1 MANTVLYPGDT
12 IGVIGSSANAAMLVT
27 TARKMGLRV
36 GAYGADETSEA
47 LQLADF
53 KAIGSNKDSDKLQ
66 HFAES
71 CAAIVYDS
79 DQVSTSVVK
88 FLAQYTRVPQG
99 SDMLEMMQDRLLER
113 AFFEQLNVNIAPYA
127 TIINLDDVYQS
138 INAIGYPCVLK
149 PIQKEWSRGREL
161 VIKTQT
167 DIAKAAGLLDWGTY
181 ILESQIAYDRE
192 YSIIVAR
199 DQDGN
204 GQAFPITE
212 VQSVDDR
219 PIRTWVPAQVDD
231 AVAGEIQRIATE
243 VTKHVSYVGVF
254 EVSFYLTSS
263 GAIYVKKIVPAPS
276 ETGYVF
282 EAAANVTEFDQHLR
296 AIAGLPLASAHI
308 LTPAVT
314 AAFTKAQLPAMRT
327 QWQLKANWHFTFY
340 HLKKQQDDDIMGHIA
355 VQGDSIKPILDQL
368 DDTNIWSDAAST
380 PDDQN
385 RPTSDQ

>member
-12 IGVIGSSANAAMLVT
+12 IGVVGSSANAAMLVT

-36 GAYGADETSEA
+36 GAYGVDETSEA

-53 KAIGSNKDSDKLQ
+53 KAVGSAKDRDKLQ

-79 DQVSTSVVK
+79 DRVSTDVIK
-88 FLAQYTRVPQG
+88 FLAQFTRIPQG

-138 INAIGYPCVLK
+138 VNSIGYPCVLK
-149 PIQKEWSRGREL
+149 PIQKEWSHGREL

-181 ILESQIAYDRE
+181 ILESQVAYDRE
-192 YSIIVAR
+192 YSILVAR
-199 DQDGN
+199 DQEGN
-204 GQAFPITE
+204 QQAFPITE

-231 AVAGEIQRIATE
+231 AVAGEIHRVASE
-243 VTKHVSYVGVF
+243 VAKNVSYVGVF

-282 EAAANVTEFDQHLR
+282 AAAATIDEFSEHLR
-296 AIAGLPLASAHI
+296 AIAGLPLAEPQI

-314 AAFTKAQLPAMRT
+314 ASFTAGQLSAMRT
-327 QWQLKANWHFTFY
+327 QWQLKANWHFNFY
-340 HLKKQQDDDIMGHIA
+340 HLRHQQDNETMGHIA
-355 VQGDSIKPILDQL
+355 VQGPSVKPILDQL
-368 DDTNIWSDAAST
+368 DDTGIWSEK
-380 PDDQN
+380 
-385 RPTSDQ
+385 SDSAE

>member
-12 IGVIGSSANAAMLVT
+12 IGVVGSSANAAMLVT

-53 KAIGSNKDSDKLQ
+53 KAVGSAKDRDKLQ

-79 DQVSTSVVK
+79 DRVSTDVIK
-88 FLAQYTRVPQG
+88 FLAQFTRIPQG

-138 INAIGYPCVLK
+138 VNSIGYPCVLK
-149 PIQKEWSRGREL
+149 PIQKEWSHGREL

-181 ILESQIAYDRE
+181 ILESQVAYDRE
-192 YSIIVAR
+192 YSILVAR
-199 DQDGN
+199 DQDGK
-204 GQAFPITE
+204 QQVFPITE

-231 AVAGEIQRIATE
+231 AVAGEIHRVASE
-243 VTKHVSYVGVF
+243 VAKNVNYVGVF
-254 EVSFYLTSS
+254 EASFYLTSS

-282 EAAANVTEFDQHLR
+282 ESAATIDEFSEHLR
-296 AIAGLPLASAHI
+296 AIAGLPLAEPQI

-314 AAFTKAQLPAMRT
+314 ASFTAGQLSAMRT

-340 HLKKQQDDDIMGHIA
+340 HLRHQQDDETMGHIA
-355 VQGDSIKPILDQL
+355 VQGSSVKTILDQL
-368 DDTNIWSDAAST
+368 DDTGIWSKNADNAE
-380 PDDQN
+380 
-385 RPTSDQ
+385 

>member
-12 IGVIGSSANAAMLVT
+12 VGVIGNSANAAMLVT

-53 KAIGSNKDSDKLQ
+53 KAVGTSKDRDKLQ

-79 DQVSTSVVK
+79 DRVSTAVVK
-88 FLAQYTRVPQG
+88 FLAQFTRIPQG
-99 SDMLEMMQDRLLER
+99 SDMLEIMQDRLLER

-138 INAIGYPCVLK
+138 VNSIGYPCVLK
-149 PIQKEWSRGREL
+149 PIQKEWSHGREL

-192 YSIIVAR
+192 FSILVAR
-199 DQDGN
+199 DAEGN
-204 GQAFPITE
+204 RQSFPITE
-212 VQSVDDR
+212 VHSVDDR
-219 PIRTWVPAQVDD
+219 PQRVWVPTEVDD
-231 AVAGEIQRIATE
+231 AVASEIHRIASE
-243 VTKHVSYVGVF
+243 VAKNVSYVGVF

-282 EAAANVTEFDQHLR
+282 AAAGTVDEFAEHMR
-296 AIAGLPLASAHI
+296 AVAGLPLATPQL

-314 AAFTKAQLPAMRT
+314 VNFTVSQLTAIRT
-327 QWQLKANWHFTFY
+327 QWQIKPNWDFTFY
-340 HLKKQQDDDIMGHIA
+340 HLRKQADDDVMGHVA
-355 VQGDSIKPILDQL
+355 VQGPAVKTLLDQL
-368 DDTNIWSDAAST
+368 DDTAIWTTPNTDET
-380 PDDQN
+380 PDQD
-385 RPTSDQ
+385 

>member
-12 IGVIGSSANAAMLVT
+12 IGVVGNSANAAMLVT

-53 KAIGSNKDSDKLQ
+53 KAVGSAKDRDKLQ

-79 DQVSTSVVK
+79 DRVSTDVIK
-88 FLAQYTRVPQG
+88 FLAQFTRIPQG

-138 INAIGYPCVLK
+138 VNSIGYPCVLK
-149 PIQKEWSRGREL
+149 PIQKEWSHGREL

-181 ILESQIAYDRE
+181 ILESQVAYDRE
-192 YSIIVAR
+192 YSILVAR

-204 GQAFPITE
+204 QQAFPITE

-231 AVAGEIQRIATE
+231 AVAGEIHRVASE
-243 VTKHVSYVGVF
+243 VAKNVSYVGVF

-282 EAAANVTEFDQHLR
+282 AAAATVDEFSEHLR
-296 AIAGLPLASAHI
+296 AIAGLPLAEPQI

-314 AAFTKAQLPAMRT
+314 ASFTAGQLNAMRT
-327 QWQLKANWHFTFY
+327 QWQLKANWHFNFY
-340 HLKKQQDDDIMGHIA
+340 HLRHQQDNETMGHIA
-355 VQGDSIKPILDQL
+355 VQGPSVKPILDQL
-368 DDTNIWSDAAST
+368 DDTGIWSENADNAE
-380 PDDQN
+380 
-385 RPTSDQ
+385 

>member
-1 MANTVLYPGDT
+1 MNLANTVLYPGDT
-12 IGVIGSSANAAMLVT
+12 IGVIGNSANAAMLVT

-53 KAIGSNKDSDKLQ
+53 KAVGSNKDRDKLQ

-79 DQVSTSVVK
+79 EQVNTSTVK
-88 FLAQYTRVPQG
+88 FLAQYTQIPQG
-99 SDMLEMMQDRLLER
+99 TDMLEMMQDRLLER

-138 INAIGYPCVLK
+138 VNSIGYPCVLK
-149 PIQKEWSRGREL
+149 PIQKEWSSGREL

-192 YSIIVAR
+192 YSILVAR
-199 DQDGN
+199 DQEGN
-204 GQAFPITE
+204 QQVFPITE
-212 VQSVDDR
+212 VQADGDQVQ
-219 PIRTWVPAQVDD
+219 RTWVPAQLDD
-231 AVAGEIQRIATE
+231 AVASEIHRIAGE
-243 VTKHVSYVGVF
+243 VAKHVDYVGVF
-254 EVSFYLTSS
+254 EVAFYLTSS

-276 ETGYVF
+276 EAGYVF
-282 EAAANVTEFDQHLR
+282 DVAATVDEFSEHFR
-296 AIAGLPLASAHI
+296 AIAGMPLAEPQL

-314 AAFTKAQLPAMRT
+314 ASFTANQLDAMRT
-327 QWQLKANWHFTFY
+327 QWQIKDNWHFTFY
-340 HLKKQQDDDIMGHIA
+340 HLRQQADDEVMGHIS
-355 VQGDSIKPILDQL
+355 VQGSAIKPILDQL
-368 DDTNIWSDAAST
+368 DDTAIWTNQTTDN
-380 PDDQN
+380 Q
-385 RPTSDQ
+385 

>member
-12 IGVIGSSANAAMLVT
+12 IGVIGNSANAAMLVT
-27 TARKMGLRV
+27 TARKMGLHV

-53 KAIGSNKDSDKLQ
+53 KAVGTSKDRDKLQ

-79 DQVSTSVVK
+79 DRVNTDVVR
-88 FLAQYTRVPQG
+88 FLSQFTQIPQG
-99 SDMLEMMQDRLLER
+99 TDMLEMMQDRLLER

-138 INAIGYPCVLK
+138 VNSIGYPCVLK
-149 PIQKEWSRGREL
+149 PIQKEWSHGREL

-192 YSIIVAR
+192 FSVIMAR

-204 GQAFPITE
+204 QQVFPITE
-212 VQSVDDR
+212 VQSVNDR
-219 PIRTWVPAQVDD
+219 PQKTWVPAQIDD
-231 AVAGEIQRIATE
+231 AVASEIHRIADE
-243 VTKHVSYVGVF
+243 VAKHVQYVGVF
-254 EVSFYLTSS
+254 EVSFYLTKS

-276 ETGYVF
+276 ETGYIF
-282 EAAANVTEFDQHLR
+282 ENAATIDEFEEHLR
-296 AIAGLPLASAHI
+296 AVAGLPLAQPQL

-314 AAFTKAQLPAMRT
+314 ATFTASQLSAIRT
-327 QWQLKANWHFTFY
+327 QWQIKPNWHFTFY
-340 HLKKQQDDDIMGHIA
+340 HLRKPADDDLVGHIA
-355 VQGDSIKPILDQL
+355 VQGREIKPLLDQL
-368 DDTNIWSDAAST
+368 DDTAIWSAPSEDAPEA
-380 PDDQN
+380 
-385 RPTSDQ
+385 

>member
-1 MANTVLYPGDT
+1 LANTVLYPGDT
-12 IGVIGSSANAAMLVT
+12 IGVVGSSANAAMLVT

-53 KAIGSNKDSDKLQ
+53 KAVGSAKDRDKLQ

-79 DQVSTSVVK
+79 DRVSTDVIK
-88 FLAQYTRVPQG
+88 FLAQFTRIPQG

-138 INAIGYPCVLK
+138 VNSIGYPCVLK
-149 PIQKEWSRGREL
+149 PIQKEWSHGREL

-181 ILESQIAYDRE
+181 ILESQVAYDRE
-192 YSIIVAR
+192 YSILVAR

-204 GQAFPITE
+204 QQAFPITE

-231 AVAGEIQRIATE
+231 AVAGEIHRVASE
-243 VTKHVSYVGVF
+243 VAKNVSYVGVF

-282 EAAANVTEFDQHLR
+282 AAAATVDEFSEHLR
-296 AIAGLPLASAHI
+296 AIAGLPLAEPQI

-314 AAFTKAQLPAMRT
+314 ASFTAGQLNAMRT
-327 QWQLKANWHFTFY
+327 QWQLKANWHFNFY
-340 HLKKQQDDDIMGHIA
+340 HLRHQQDNETMGHIA
-355 VQGDSIKPILDQL
+355 VQGPSVKPILDQL
-368 DDTNIWSDAAST
+368 DDTGIWSENADNAE
-380 PDDQN
+380 
-385 RPTSDQ
+385 

>member
-12 IGVIGSSANAAMLVT
+12 IGVIGNSANAAMLVT

-53 KAIGSNKDSDKLQ
+53 KAIGTRKDRDKLQ

-79 DQVSTSVVK
+79 DRVDTDVIK
-88 FLAQYTRVPQG
+88 FLSQFTRIPQG

-113 AFFEQLNVNIAPYA
+113 AFFDQLNVNVAPYA

-138 INAIGYPCVLK
+138 VNAIGYPCVLK
-149 PIQKEWSRGREL
+149 PIQKEWSQGREL

-192 YSIIVAR
+192 FSIVVAR
-199 DQDGN
+199 DQEGN
-204 GQAFPITE
+204 QQAFPITE
-212 VQSVDDR
+212 VQSVNDR
-219 PIRTWVPAQVDD
+219 VQKTWVPAQVDD
-231 AVAGEIQRIATE
+231 AVASEIHRIAGE
-243 VTKHVSYVGVF
+243 VAKNVNYVGVF
-254 EVSFYLTSS
+254 EVSFYLTNS
-263 GAIYVKKIVPAPS
+263 GSIYVKKIVPAPS

-282 EAAANVTEFDQHLR
+282 EDAATVNEFEQHLR
-296 AIAGLPLASAHI
+296 AIAGLPLAQPTI

-314 AAFTKAQLPAMRT
+314 ANFTTQQLDAMRT
-327 QWQLKANWHFTFY
+327 QWQIKANWHFTFY
-340 HLKKQQDDDIMGHIA
+340 HLRKPAEDAIVGHIS
-355 VQGDSIKPILDQL
+355 VQGAEVKTLLDQL
-368 DDTNIWSDAAST
+368 DDTAIWTT
-380 PDDQN
+380 PGAD
-385 RPTSDQ
+385 TLE

>member
-12 IGVIGSSANAAMLVT
+12 IGVIGNSANAAMLVT

-53 KAIGSNKDSDKLQ
+53 KAVGTSKDRDKLQ

-79 DQVSTSVVK
+79 DRVNTDVVR
-88 FLAQYTRVPQG
+88 FLSQFTQIPQG
-99 SDMLEMMQDRLLER
+99 TDMLEMMQDRLLER

-138 INAIGYPCVLK
+138 VNSIGYPCVLK
-149 PIQKEWSRGREL
+149 PIQKEWSHGREL

-192 YSIIVAR
+192 FSVIMAR

-204 GQAFPITE
+204 QKVFPITE
-212 VQSVDDR
+212 VQSVNDR
-219 PIRTWVPAQVDD
+219 PQKTWVPAQIDD
-231 AVAGEIQRIATE
+231 AVASEIHRIADE
-243 VTKHVSYVGVF
+243 VAKHVQYVGVF
-254 EVSFYLTSS
+254 EVSFYLTKS

-276 ETGYVF
+276 ETGYIF
-282 EAAANVTEFDQHLR
+282 ENAATIDEFEEHLR
-296 AIAGLPLASAHI
+296 AVAGLPLAQPQL

-314 AAFTKAQLPAMRT
+314 ATFTSSQLSAMRT
-327 QWQLKANWHFTFY
+327 QWQIKPNWHFTFY
-340 HLKKQQDDDIMGHIA
+340 HLRKPADDDLVGHIT
-355 VQGDSIKPILDQL
+355 VQGREIKPLLDQL
-368 DDTNIWSDAAST
+368 DDTAIWSSSSE
-380 PDDQN
+380 DD
-385 RPTSDQ
+385 PEA

>member
-12 IGVIGSSANAAMLVT
+12 IGVIGNSANAAMLVT

-53 KAIGSNKDSDKLQ
+53 KAVGSNKDSDKLQ

-71 CAAIVYDS
+71 CAAVVYDS

-88 FLAQYTRVPQG
+88 FLAQYTRIPQG

-138 INAIGYPCVLK
+138 INSIGYPCVLK

-192 YSIIVAR
+192 YAIVVAR
-199 DQDGN
+199 DQEGN

-212 VQSVDDR
+212 TQSVDDR
-219 PIRTWVPAQVDD
+219 PVRTWVPAQVDD
-231 AVAGEIQRIATE
+231 AVASEIQRIATE
-243 VTKHVSYVGVF
+243 VAKHVNYVGVF

-282 EAAANVTEFDQHLR
+282 NAAANVTEFNQHLR
-296 AIAGLPLASAHI
+296 AIAGLPLASAKI

-314 AAFTKAQLPAMRT
+314 AAFTTAQLPAMRT
-327 QWQLKANWHFTFY
+327 QWQLKPNWQFTFY
-340 HLKKQQDDDIMGHIA
+340 HLKHQEADDIMGHIS
-355 VQGDSIKPILDQL
+355 VQGDSIRPILDQL
-368 DDTNIWSDAAST
+368 DDTGIWSNDAAV
-380 PDDQN
+380 PEEQG
-385 RPTSDQ
+385 PTSAS

>member
-12 IGVIGSSANAAMLVT
+12 VGVIGNSANAAMLVT

-53 KAIGSNKDSDKLQ
+53 KAVGTAKDRDKLQ

-79 DQVSTSVVK
+79 DRVDTDVIK
-88 FLAQYTRVPQG
+88 FLAQFTRVPQG

-113 AFFEQLNVNIAPYA
+113 AFFDQLNVNVAPYA

-138 INAIGYPCVLK
+138 VNSIGYPCVLK
-149 PIQKEWSRGREL
+149 PIQKEWSHGREL

-192 YSIIVAR
+192 FSIIVAR
-199 DQDGN
+199 DQEGN
-204 GQAFPITE
+204 QQAFPITE
-212 VQSVDDR
+212 VQSVNDR
-219 PIRTWVPAQVDD
+219 AQKTWVPAQLDD
-231 AVAGEIQRIATE
+231 DVASEIHRIAGE
-243 VTKHVSYVGVF
+243 VGKNVNYVGVF

-263 GAIYVKKIVPAPS
+263 GAIYVKKIVAAPS

-282 EAAANVTEFDQHLR
+282 GDAATVDEFAQHMR
-296 AIAGLPLASAHI
+296 AVCGLPLAQPTI

-314 AAFTKAQLPAMRT
+314 ANFTASQLTAIRT

-340 HLKKQQDDDIMGHIA
+340 HLRKPADDDVLGHIS
-355 VQGDSIKPILDQL
+355 VQGTAVKPLLDQL
-368 DDTNIWSDAAST
+368 DDTAIWST
-380 PDDQN
+380 PTDPAVD
-385 RPTSDQ
+385 

>member
-1 MANTVLYPGDT
+1 MTNTVLYPGDT
-12 IGVIGSSANAAMLVT
+12 IGVIGDSANAAMLVT

-53 KAIGSNKDSDKLQ
+53 KAVGTTKDQDKLQ

-79 DQVSTSVVK
+79 DRVSTNVIK
-88 FLAQYTRVPQG
+88 FLAQYTRIPQG

-138 INAIGYPCVLK
+138 INSIGYPCVLK

-192 YSIIVAR
+192 YSIMVAR
-199 DQDGN
+199 DQAGN
-204 GQAFPITE
+204 QQAFPITE
-212 VQSVDDR
+212 VQSDGDR
-219 PIRTWVPAQVDD
+219 TSKTWMPAQVDQ
-231 AVAGEIQRIATE
+231 AVASEIHRIAGE
-243 VTKHVSYVGVF
+243 VAKNVNYVGVF
-254 EVSFYLTSS
+254 EVSFYLTNS

-276 ETGYVF
+276 DAGYVF
-282 EAAANVTEFDQHLR
+282 EVSATVNEFSQHLR
-296 AIAGLPLASAHI
+296 AIAGLPLAEPQV

-314 AAFTKAQLPAMRT
+314 VAFTAAQLSAVRT
-327 QWQLKANWHFTFY
+327 QWQLKPNWHFTFY
-340 HLKKQQDDDIMGHIA
+340 HLRHQEDDDVMGHIA
-355 VQGDSIKPILDQL
+355 VQGSAVKLILDQL
-368 DDTNIWSDAAST
+368 DDTGIWSAANDA
-380 PDDQN
+380 
-385 RPTSDQ
+385 PTQA

>member
-12 IGVIGSSANAAMLVT
+12 IGVIGNSANAAMLVT

-36 GAYGADETSEA
+36 GAYGPDETSEA

-53 KAIGSNKDSDKLQ
+53 KAVGTRKDHDKLQ

-79 DQVSTSVVK
+79 EQVSTEVVK
-88 FLAQYTRVPQG
+88 FLSQFTRIPQG
-99 SDMLEMMQDRLLER
+99 TDMLEMMQDRLLER

-138 INAIGYPCVLK
+138 VNSIGYPCVLK
-149 PIQKEWSRGREL
+149 PIQKEWSHGREL

-192 YSIIVAR
+192 YSIVVAR

-204 GQAFPITE
+204 QQAFPITE
-212 VQSVDDR
+212 IASVTEQ
-219 PIRTWVPAQVDD
+219 PVKTWAPAQVDD
-231 AVAGEIQRIATE
+231 AVAGEIHRIANE
-243 VTKHVSYVGVF
+243 VAQHVSYVGVF

-276 ETGYVF
+276 ETGYIF
-282 EAAANVTEFDQHLR
+282 EASATVNEFEQHLR
-296 AIAGLPLASAHI
+296 AIAGLPLATPQI

-314 AAFTKAQLPAMRT
+314 AAFTTDQLSAIRT
-327 QWQLKANWHFTFY
+327 QWQLKSNWHFTFY
-340 HLKKQQDDDIMGHIA
+340 HLKKQASDEAMGHIS
-355 VQGDSIKPILDQL
+355 VQGESVKTILDQL
-368 DDTNIWSDAAST
+368 DDTGIWNT
-380 PDDQN
+380 PAE
-385 RPTSDQ
+385 S

>member
-12 IGVIGSSANAAMLVT
+12 IGVVGSSANAAMLVT

-53 KAIGSNKDSDKLQ
+53 KAVGSAKDRDKLQ

-79 DQVSTSVVK
+79 DRVSTDVIK
-88 FLAQYTRVPQG
+88 FLAQFTRIPQG

-138 INAIGYPCVLK
+138 VNSIGYPCVLK
-149 PIQKEWSRGREL
+149 PIQKEWSHGREL

-181 ILESQIAYDRE
+181 ILESQVAYDRE
-192 YSIIVAR
+192 YSILVAR

-204 GQAFPITE
+204 QQAFPITE

-231 AVAGEIQRIATE
+231 AVAGEIHRVASE
-243 VTKHVSYVGVF
+243 VAKNVSYVGVF

-282 EAAANVTEFDQHLR
+282 AAAATVDEFSEHLR
-296 AIAGLPLASAHI
+296 AIAGLPLAEPQI

-314 AAFTKAQLPAMRT
+314 ASFTAGQLNAMRT
-327 QWQLKANWHFTFY
+327 QWQLKANWHFNFY
-340 HLKKQQDDDIMGHIA
+340 HLRHQQDNETMGHIA
-355 VQGDSIKPILDQL
+355 VQGPSVKPILDQL
-368 DDTNIWSDAAST
+368 DDTGIWSENADNAE
-380 PDDQN
+380 
-385 RPTSDQ
+385 

>member
-12 IGVIGSSANAAMLVT
+12 IGVVGSSANAAMLVT

-53 KAIGSNKDSDKLQ
+53 KAVGSAKDRDKLQ

-79 DQVSTSVVK
+79 DRVSTDVIK
-88 FLAQYTRVPQG
+88 FLAQFTRIPQG

-138 INAIGYPCVLK
+138 VNSIGYPCVLK
-149 PIQKEWSRGREL
+149 PIQKEWSHGREL

-181 ILESQIAYDRE
+181 ILESQVAYDRE
-192 YSIIVAR
+192 YSILVAR

-204 GQAFPITE
+204 QQAFPITE

-231 AVAGEIQRIATE
+231 AVAGEIHRVASE
-243 VTKHVSYVGVF
+243 VAKNVSYVGIF

-282 EAAANVTEFDQHLR
+282 EAAATIDEFSEHLR
-296 AIAGLPLASAHI
+296 AIAGLPLAEPQI

-314 AAFTKAQLPAMRT
+314 ASFTAGQLSAMRT
-327 QWQLKANWHFTFY
+327 QWQLKANWHFNFY
-340 HLKKQQDDDIMGHIA
+340 HLRHQQDNETMGHIA
-355 VQGDSIKPILDQL
+355 VQGPSVKPILDQL
-368 DDTNIWSDAAST
+368 DDTGIWSEK
-380 PDDQN
+380 
-385 RPTSDQ
+385 SDNAE